1 MSMLQQRPFRFVLLF
16 MIVFFSGDRLF
27 SRRLGNAVISSEF
40 RYSRLYRGA
49 ATADVLVLGD
59 SRGVHS
65 FFAPGIEQAT
75 GLSVVNLS
83 FNGMPMRGSECLL
96 LDYLERHP
104 APKLVVIEVT
114 SLRASLDVIGD
125 LRPYLKYSSRL
136 RELYSSLFPASA
148 YGLQVSHLYQ
158 YNCEMFYRIY
168 YYIGRSDQS
177 WIMTSRVKD
186 DLLASSETQVTSIP
200 LESPEWRQNA
210 AALSRICATA
220 QERKIKLRLVIAPY
234 LPSYRRNI
242 QNWTEVLQSLS
253 ESAPGFQIAD
263 YSLALSDISDF
274 ADRMHL
280 NNRGAETFR
289 SILERDDFFA
299 TKKDAPQLKLSK

>member
-16 MIVFFSGDRLF
+16 MFVFFSGDRLF
-27 SRRLGNAVISSEF
+27 SRSLGNAVISSEF

-49 ATADVLVLGD
+49 AAADILVLGD

-65 FFAPGIEQAT
+65 FFAPGIEEAT

-104 APKLVVIEVT
+104 TPKLVVIEVT
-114 SLRASLDVIGD
+114 SLRASLDVLDD
-125 LRPYLKYSSRL
+125 LRPYVKYSNRL

-148 YGLQVSHLYQ
+148 YGLQVSNLYQ
-158 YNCEMFYRIY
+158 YNCEMFYRICY
-168 YYIGRSDQS
+168 YLGRSDQS
-177 WIMTSRVKD
+177 WIMTNTVKD

-200 LESPEWRQNA
+200 LDSPEWKENS
-210 AALSRICATA
+210 AALSRICAAA

-242 QNWTEVLQSLS
+242 QNWPEVLQSLS

-263 YSLALSDISDF
+263 YSLALNDISEF

-289 SILERDDFFA
+289 SILEQDNLFA
-299 TKKDAPQLKLSK
+299 ADNDISQPQLSK